1 MELQIAGTNTEL
13 APRAHNYIERK
24 LSKLNKHLPQ
34 IIDFK
39 VEVSQE
45 QTKSPQQRY
54 LVRATVNSGAGRA
67 AFHAE
72 ARAEDLFQAVDK
84 VAVILTRQL
93 EKHKGKLYQ
102 RNRGNPL
109 ARSKY
114 HPESEASR
122 KVVKTKHFVVA
133 PMVQEEAISQME
145 ELGHDFFL
153 FVDAKTREVRLLYR
167 RNDGNYGLIEPE
179 YR

>member
-1 MELQIAGTNTEL
+1 MELQITGTNTEL
-13 APRAHNYIERK
+13 TPKAHNYIERK
-24 LSKLNKHLPQ
+24 LSKLNKHLPD

-45 QTKSPQQRY
+45 KTKSPQQRF
-54 LVRATVNSGAGRA
+54 LVRATLNSGAGHA

-84 VAVILTRQL
+84 VSAILTRQL
-93 EKHKGKLYQ
+93 EKHKGKIYQ
-102 RNRGNPL
+102 RNRGNQL
-109 ARSKY
+109 ARGKY
-114 HPESEASR
+114 QPEPETTR
-122 KVVKTKHFVVA
+122 KVVKTKHFTLE
-133 PMVQEEAISQME
+133 PIVQEEAIAQME

-153 FVDAKTREVRLLYR
+153 FVDAKTREVQLLYR